1 MNLVFTYLLILQA
14 QHYLSELWWLPMPCF
29 YLYSSKVQGSCMCCL
44 LLSGL
49 KGQGINH
56 QPQAPCS
63 PLLWW
68 RCGQCSYHWK
78 GTTQTQPLHLYTV
91 CMEWQTTGEIFTLCA
106 YQPRSLVSSYISIL
120 IFILYI
126 HGNSAHLVKWIT
138 KNNQLVNIINN
149 CKLQVLLTAG
159 WPNINL
165 PSNKTISWDI
175 KASFEKCQEHIVKL
189 LREHPGHLHFA
200 TDAVTSPNHHAFI
213 TWTVH
218 LEYEGSML
226 SFLLDIIELLEVSF
240 KQIWFIDKK
249 Y

>member
-29 YLYSSKVQGSCMCCL
+29 YLCSSKVQGSCMCCP

-63 PLLWW
+63 LLLWW

-91 CMEWQTTGEIFTLCA
+91 CMEWQTTGEIFTLCT

-138 KNNQLVNIINN
+138 KNNWLVNIINDH
-149 CKLQVLLTAG
+149 KLQVLFVEIRASSLLFYKYFSH
-159 WPNINL
+159 IL
-165 PSNKTISWDI
+165 PYFPFIFDYW
-175 KASFEKCQEHIVKL
+175 
-189 LREHPGHLHFA
+189 LRSCAILFGLFCYYGLIFLPEAEMYIDHLF
-200 TDAVTSPNHHAFI
+200 T
-213 TWTVH
+213 
-218 LEYEGSML
+218 
-226 SFLLDIIELLEVSF
+226 FL
-240 KQIWFIDKK
+240 
-249 Y
+249 

>member
-1 MNLVFTYLLILQA
+1 MHSNELGAHISTHSSSPTLPFRIMTVTHAMFLPVQLQSA
-14 QHYLSELWWLPMPCF
+14 RLMHVLSIAF
-29 YLYSSKVQGSCMCCL
+29 RTQRTR
-44 LLSGL
+44 
-49 KGQGINH
+49 H
-56 QPQAPCS
+56 QPPCS

-91 CMEWQTTGEIFTLCA
+91 CMEWQTTGEIFTSCT

-138 KNNQLVNIINN
+138 ENNWPVNIINN
-149 CKLQVLLTAG
+149 HELQVLLTAG

-175 KASFEKCQEHIVKL
+175 KASFEKCWECIAKL
-189 LREHPGHLHFA
+189 LQEHPGHLHFA
-200 TDAVTSPNHHAFI
+200 TDAITSPNHHAFI
-213 TWTVH
+213 AWTVH

>member
-14 QHYLSELWWLPMPCF
+14 QCYLSELWQSPMPCF
-29 YLYSSKVQGSCMCCL
+29 YLCSSKVQGSCMCCP

-49 KGQGINH
+49 EGLGINH

-68 RCGQCSYHWK
+68 RCGQCCYRWK

-91 CMEWQTTGEIFTLCA
+91 CMEWQTTGEIFTSCT
-106 YQPRSLVSSYISIL
+106 YQPRSSVSSYISIL

-138 KNNQLVNIINN
+138 KSNQLVNIINDYE
-149 CKLQVLLTAG
+149 LQALLTAG

-175 KASFEKCQEHIVKL
+175 KHL
-189 LREHPGHLHFA
+189 LRSVRNILPNYFKNTLDIYTSWLMPSHLQ
-200 TDAVTSPNHHAFI
+200 I
-213 TWTVH
+213 TMHSSHGQSIW
-218 LEYEGSML
+218 SMKDQCYL
-226 SFLLDIIELLEVSF
+226 SFLI
-240 KQIWFIDKK
+240 
-249 Y
+249 